1 MKRQRDAPSIRERS
15 GAEQPAPVSYRGP
28 APRPSTSS
36 DDTVDPATAA
46 ASLRVYACL
55 EGSVATANS
64 AVYRSWQ
71 EQNSAYGRRT
81 PSHVVG
87 HISGAIR
94 FAFKCSAEQPAID
107 DQRQV
112 PFNVLVGWLE
122 SKAEYHDVD
131 VHDVKE
137 LLCQLIG
144 AEHRL
149 YRYKEIVA
157 RANDLPLEKLT
168 AENRA
173 DKKVR
178 REIFTLVEA
187 ATQTAKRNLIGC
199 VTGQSDRALT

>member
-15 GAEQPAPVSYRGP
+15 GAEQPAPVSFSGP

-36 DDTVDPATAA
+36 DDTVGPATAA
-46 ASLRVYACL
+46 ASLKVYVCL
-55 EGSVATANS
+55 EISVAAANS
-64 AVYRSWQ
+64 ADYRGWQ

-87 HISGAIR
+87 HISGAMR
-94 FAFKCSAEQPAID
+94 FAFKCSAEQPAIED
-107 DQRQV
+107 LRPV
-112 PFNVLVGWLE
+112 PFHVLVGGLE
-122 SKAEYHDVD
+122 SKAEYHNVD
-131 VHDVKE
+131 VHEVKE

-168 AENRA
+168 AESRA
-173 DKKVR
+173 DKEVL
-178 REIFTLVEA
+178 REMLTLAEA
-187 ATQTAKRNLIGC
+187 ATQTAKRNLIEC
-199 VTGQSDRALT
+199 VTGQSARGLT